1 MESSTEVNKAMHESP
16 AQATGETGERMT
28 EQYVGPNA
36 AQIAN
41 LIPHRVSFER
51 GWFRTTTAICH
62 GGESD
67 DLAFRQRPDG
77 NGIDTRCHTSGC
89 SQVTVITELE
99 ALIGLPIWSAYEP
112 VSDAADRATE
122 KRRWPKRKLALA
134 GVAGLVVAAPL
145 LLGLGAE
152 TALLNLVGLGIGAL
166 LVMRFVAGRSNR
178 RVNRGRK

>member
-1 MESSTEVNKAMHESP
+1 MESTKEVKQAMHESP
-16 AQATGETGERMT
+16 AQATGEVGEVIT
-28 EQYVGPNA
+28 EQYVGPSA
-36 AQIAN
+36 ARIAN

-89 SQVTVITELE
+89 SHVTVITELE

-112 VSDAADRATE
+112 VSDAGEEAP
-122 KRRWPKRKLALA
+122 KQRRWPRRRIALA
-134 GVAGLVVAAPL
+134 GVAALVVAAPL

-152 TALLNLVGLGIGAL
+152 VASLNLLGLGIGML
-166 LVMRFVAGRSNR
+166 LFAQFVASRSKR
-178 RVNRGRK
+178 RSRGR